1 MNPEMVFDKERIY
14 EKIGGY
20 DAEGGQPG
28 GYGVDSQN
36 PQENE
41 NVFGTRI
48 YCNGMGEGD
57 INGQNKK
64 IFR

>member
-1 MNPEMVFDKERIY
+1 MQK
-14 EKIGGY
+14 
-20 DAEGGQPG
+20 GQPG

-48 YCNGMGEGD
+48 YCNGMGEG
-57 INGQNKK
+57 I
-64 IFR
+64 